1 MDKGLKHD
9 KLLKTEQEKHPSLR
23 QAVLA
28 NQWDSVESDTESLT
42 QERAYQQQLQMCIGH
57 DDQNK
62 HILLQKENAGT
73 LQHGDG
79 EDEDANDD
87 ETDLQMYDSLE
98 VAAHPHAKRNPIL
111 LQTEY
116 LDTQIDERKGTR

>member
-1 MDKGLKHD
+1 MDKGHE

-23 QAVLA
+23 PAVLA
-28 NQWDSVESDTESLT
+28 NQWDSVESDTESLA
-42 QERAYQQQLQMCIGH
+42 QERAYQQQLQMCIGC

-62 HILLQKENAGT
+62 YILLQEENADI

-79 EDEDANDD
+79 EDEDANNN
-87 ETDLQMYDSLE
+87 EADLQFYDSLE
-98 VAAHPHAKRNPIL
+98 VAAHPHAKRNPTL

-116 LDTQIDERKGTR
+116 LDTQMDERKRTR